1 MTATVGQMAGAAQ
14 ILDLISKGEFE
25 ILDDLEDFLYE
36 EILWKTEGIDKWVT
50 IGVRVQGGEALIDSY
65 RSSRWGPYNAML
77 HIVRPAGLYPENT
90 TLEVAYPDPNQPH
103 LWKPLSVTV
112 TEALICPEQ
121 IIEAI
126 TAKHL
131 EEA

>member
-1 MTATVGQMAGAAQ
+1 MTATVGQMAGAAL

-25 ILDDLEDFLYE
+25 VLDDLENFLYD
-36 EILWKTEGIDKWVT
+36 EILWKKEGIDKWVT
-50 IGVRVQGGEALIDSY
+50 IGIRVQGGEALIDFY
-65 RSSRWGPYNAML
+65 RNSRWGPYSARL
-77 HIVRPAGLYPENT
+77 HLVRPAGDLAENM
-90 TLEVAYPDPNQPH
+90 TLEVAYPEPP

-112 TEALICPEQ
+112 AETLLSPGQ

-126 TAKHL
+126 TEHL

>member
-1 MTATVGQMAGAAQ
+1 MTATAGQMAGAAQ
-14 ILDLISKGEFE
+14 ILDLITKGEFE
-25 ILDDLEDFLYE
+25 VLDDLEDFLYD
-36 EILWKTEGIDKWVT
+36 EILWKKEGIDKWVT
-50 IGVRVQGGEALIDSY
+50 IGARVQGGEALIDCY
-65 RSSRWGPYNAML
+65 RNSHWAPYSARL
-77 HIVRPAGLYPENT
+77 HIVRPAGDLAENT
-90 TLEVAYPDPNQPH
+90 TLEIAYPDPNQPH

-112 TEALICPEQ
+112 TEMLICPEQ